1 MLNAF
6 VYFLIFETACVKG
19 DNTIRP
25 HTCAK
30 KSDEEQEPADTP
42 YEKEGVMTI
51 VTKELG
57 LTNGRTTIK
66 LRVNQATNKVPDMK
80 RYVLHIQ
87 VDSSEPPSDSPAT
100 SSSSATSSTS
110 SSTLL
115 EKNVFLQFLHQQQ
128 HTMKVRSR
136 PFAVKKYIRPSLQKK
151 PNASPSSFMAD
162 QSPRSETMNASV
174 PPLQNSQEI
183 LQPPFSLPPPQ
194 TKKYRAQIREEKRI
208 AKSREENS
216 ILEQAVLVYDLLDV
230 MKKGKRKRAHDVG
243 SASTPN
249 STSSTSTTTHNA
261 NSSNSSKDTGN
272 SNNQDVSLVDQDG
285 MNREAARMKVLSNE
299 HDRTMRVVNGEV
311 SVEMVR
317 IQSDAVSKCSL

>member
-1 MLNAF
+1 
-6 VYFLIFETACVKG
+6 
-19 DNTIRP
+19 
-25 HTCAK
+25 
-30 KSDEEQEPADTP
+30 
-42 YEKEGVMTI
+42 MTI

-162 QSPRSETMNASV
+162 QSPRSENMNASV
-174 PPLQNSQEI
+174 PLPQNSQEI
-183 LQPPFSLPPPQ
+183 LQPPFSLPPPPQ

-261 NSSNSSKDTGN
+261 NSSNSSNGTGN
-272 SNNQDVSLVDQDG
+272 SNNHDLSLVDQDG

-311 SVEMVR
+311 SVEMVS
-317 IQSDAVSKCSL
+317 IQSDAVPQNIVCNYR